1 MGIIRG
7 VATNRQSEGRWSRL
21 IHWSTENGGV
31 LILAGFTL
39 TWLLLMG
46 LMMWIAFGLVGIA
59 Y

>member
-1 MGIIRG
+1 M
-7 VATNRQSEGRWSRL
+7 ATNRQSEGRWSRL